1 MRMAL
6 RLHSRIPHK
15 DTYSLPTDIINSSK
29 GLLVVLLKKRKM
41 VQSRSFGN
49 ESSAVFRSGQ
59 LRWWFWWSSEGSSV
73 DWLAAW

>member
-1 MRMAL
+1 MRKAL

-59 LRWWFWWSSEGSSV
+59 LRWWF
-73 DWLAAW
+73 